1 MMANLF
7 TDFRKSKSYTYMRRV
22 NDIRNAIGYLEKIS
36 HRLDGLESSQAVNYM
51 TISKKII
58 DDFLNN
64 TQLGI
69 NTFES
74 DLIIFGDFYTEL
86 VNKSDRLALDL
97 SVMFKDYGKS
107 EDVRYQNMND
117 LELLIDELIRISE
130 YYQRKYLT
138 FLG

>member
-7 TDFRKSKSYTYMRRV
+7 TDFRKSKSYTYIRRV

-69 NTFES
+69 NIFKS
-74 DLIIFGDFYTEL
+74 DLIIFGNFYTEL

-97 SVMFKDYGKS
+97 SAMFKDYGKS

>member
-1 MMANLF
+1 MANLF

-22 NDIRNAIGYLEKIS
+22 SDIRNAISYLEKIS

-51 TISKKII
+51 TISKRII

-74 DLIIFGDFYTEL
+74 DLIIFGNFYTEL

-97 SVMFKDYGKS
+97 SAMFKDYGKS

>member
-1 MMANLF
+1 MANLF

-22 NDIRNAIGYLEKIS
+22 NDIRSAIGYLEKIS
-36 HRLDGLESSQAVNYM
+36 HRLDGLESSQTVNYM

-64 TQLGI
+64 TQLGV

-74 DLIIFGDFYTEL
+74 NLIVFGNFYTEL

-97 SVMFKDYGKS
+97 SAMFKDYGKS
-107 EDVRYQNMND
+107 EDIRYQNMND

>member
-1 MMANLF
+1 MANLF

-22 NDIRNAIGYLEKIS
+22 NDIRNAVGYLEKIS
-36 HRLDGLESSQAVNYM
+36 HRLDGLESSQEVNYM

-74 DLIIFGDFYTEL
+74 DLIIFGNFYTEL

-97 SVMFKDYGKS
+97 SAMFKDYGKS

>member
-36 HRLDGLESSQAVNYM
+36 HRLDGLESSKEANYM

-74 DLIIFGDFYTEL
+74 DLIIFGIFYTEL

-97 SVMFKDYGKS
+97 SAMFKDYSKS

>member
-1 MMANLF
+1 MANLF

-36 HRLDGLESSQAVNYM
+36 HRLDGLESSQTVNYM

-69 NTFES
+69 NTFKS
-74 DLIIFGDFYTEL
+74 DLIIFGNFYTEL

-97 SVMFKDYGKS
+97 SAMFKDYGKS

>member
-36 HRLDGLESSQAVNYM
+36 HRLDGLESSQTVNYM

-74 DLIIFGDFYTEL
+74 NLIIFGNFYTEL

-97 SVMFKDYGKS
+97 SAMFKDYGKS

>member
-1 MMANLF
+1 MANLF
-7 TDFRKSKSYTYMRRV
+7 TDFRKSKSYTYVRRV

-36 HRLDGLESSQAVNYM
+36 HRLDGLESSQEANYM
-51 TISKKII
+51 TICEKII
-58 DDFLNN
+58 ADFLNN
-64 TQLGI
+64 TQLGV
-69 NTFES
+69 NTFKS
-74 DLIIFGDFYTEL
+74 DLIVFGNFYTSL

-97 SVMFKDYGKS
+97 SAMFKDYGKS

>member
-1 MMANLF
+1 MANLF
-7 TDFRKSKSYTYMRRV
+7 TDFRKSKSYTYVRRV

-36 HRLDGLESSQAVNYM
+36 HRLDGLESSQEVNYM
-51 TISKKII
+51 IISKKII

-74 DLIIFGDFYTEL
+74 NLIVFGNFYTEL

-97 SVMFKDYGKS
+97 SAMFKDYGKS

>member
-1 MMANLF
+1 MANLF
-7 TDFRKSKSYTYMRRV
+7 TDFRKSKSYTYVRRV
-22 NDIRNAIGYLEKIS
+22 NDIRNAIGYLEQIS
-36 HRLDGLESSQAVNYM
+36 HRLDGLESSQTVNYM

-69 NTFES
+69 NTFKS
-74 DLIIFGDFYTEL
+74 DLIIFGNFYAEL

-97 SVMFKDYGKS
+97 SAMFKDYGKS

-138 FLG
+138 FLGQ

>member
-36 HRLDGLESSQAVNYM
+36 HRLDGLKSSQAVNYM

-74 DLIIFGDFYTEL
+74 DLIIFGNFYTEL

-97 SVMFKDYGKS
+97 SAMFKDYGKS
-107 EDVRYQNMND
+107 EDVRHQNMND

-138 FLG
+138 FLS